1 MLIFNI
7 AEIVANIFIL
17 GLGICFW
24 VLGIFSTEYFPY
36 WEFTMLMM
44 LALNLSLLWR
54 VHRIEKKLDDA

>member
-24 VLGIFSTEYFPY
+24 VLGIFGII
-36 WEFTMLMM
+36 MLMSI
-44 LALNLSLLWR
+44 LNKM
-54 VHRIEKKLDDA
+54 IKEITKKELV